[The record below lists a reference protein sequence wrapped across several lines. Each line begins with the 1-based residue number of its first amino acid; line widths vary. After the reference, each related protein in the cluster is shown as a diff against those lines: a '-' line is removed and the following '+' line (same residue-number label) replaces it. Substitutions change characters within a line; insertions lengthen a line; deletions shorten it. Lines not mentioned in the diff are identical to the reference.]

1 MFLYQIQIEP
11 ENEKSCGCCSF
22 SVATDEGGVY
32 CSVFSRELNWGLHS
46 PKRCEDC
53 KQAEQDAAK

>member
-22 SVATDEGGVY
+22 SVEEADGGVY
-32 CSVFSRELNWGLHS
+32 CSVFSSKLAWGLFS
-46 PKRCEDC
+46 PRRCDKC